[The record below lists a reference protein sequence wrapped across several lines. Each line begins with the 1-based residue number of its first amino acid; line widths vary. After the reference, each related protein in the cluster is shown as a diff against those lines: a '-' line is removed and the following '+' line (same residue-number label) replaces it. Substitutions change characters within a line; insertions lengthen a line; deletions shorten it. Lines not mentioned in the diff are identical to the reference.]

1 MQPSFTKSRK
11 RAASSVPDASSLETH
26 TPRPLDQLKRT
37 RTEDEL
43 DAIDIIPAA
52 KAWPVGIANI
62 LSSPVLRKPL
72 GSHLQPH
79 DNFENHIEGGSIF
92 VVCVQGVCQLHYDL
106 LCNALPDLYA
116 ISPTLQA
123 LVLCH
128 NPSTHSPSTTTL
140 VSLPLVEAIG
150 ASGNHFV
157 RLGLLHPLGNGQ
169 DPLDALVVLDP
180 LGRRRLLLPFG
191 WGAGR
196 HAGAVGGG
204 RIVQRRFMDALTEC
218 VESLVKEFQDG

>member
-11 RAASSVPDASSLETH
+11 RAASSAPDASSLDTH
-26 TPRPLDQLKRT
+26 GPRPSDLLKRT

-52 KAWPVGIANI
+52 KSWPVGIANI
-62 LSSPVLRKPL
+62 LSSPMLREPL
-72 GSHLQPH
+72 DSQLQPH
-79 DNFENHIEGGSIF
+79 DNFRNHIEGGSIF
-92 VVCVQGVCQLHYDL
+92 VLCVQGACELHYDL
-106 LCNALPDLYA
+106 ICNALPDLYA

-128 NPSTHSPSTTTL
+128 NPSSHIPSTSTS

-169 DPLDALVVLDP
+169 DPLDAIVVLDP

-204 RIVQRRFMDALTEC
+204 RIVQRRFVEALTEC
-218 VESLVKEFQDG
+218 VRSLVRESKDG